1 MATRR
6 QATRGFSLTFCGG
19 LLASSM
25 HTRSFQSSQ
34 PIYCGSQGRDFT
46 EQRPVG
52 ASVDY
57 DGHAQPPSRRKQ
69 RTAALGV
76 TGRGIHGR
84 PHVPA
89 DR

>member
-6 QATRGFSLTFCGG
+6 QATRGFSLTLCGG

-25 HTRSFQSSQ
+25 HARSFQSSQ
-34 PIYCGSQGRDFT
+34 PIYCGSQRRDFT

-57 DGHAQPPSRRKQ
+57 DGYVQPPSRQKQ
-69 RTAALGV
+69 LTAALGV
-76 TGRGIHGR
+76 TGGGNGQ

-89 DR
+89 NR